1 MQPSAIFLLP
11 LPNQSRHHR
20 PSNTLPQLL
29 LRHRDGQI
37 SLIVGDAALQAAMK
51 ADALLVTGD
60 IDGQGVWKRILAA
73 VEDLLL
79 EDCSL
84 TGQIRF

>member
-1 MQPSAIFLLP
+1 
-11 LPNQSRHHR
+11 
-20 PSNTLPQLL
+20 
-29 LRHRDGQI
+29 
-37 SLIVGDAALQAAMK
+37 MK

-60 IDGQGVWKRILAA
+60 IDGQGVWKRVLAA